1 MAANAEMIFEPFV
14 RRGLF
19 PSPENAAREMARD
32 YVLHQIERH
41 RASIARLESKY
52 GMNYRQFNAY
62 LEARAQALEAAP
74 NVGLNRA
81 LMLEED
87 DALTWKSSLEMLEA
101 WLGLDAEVAR

>member
-1 MAANAEMIFEPFV
+1 MAANAEMILEPFV

-19 PSPENAAREMARD
+19 ASPESAAREMARD

-41 RASIARLESKY
+41 RAMITNLESKY
-52 GMNYRQFNAY
+52 GMNYRQFDAY
-62 LEARAQALEAAP
+62 LEARAQTLATAP
-74 NVGLNRA
+74 NVELNRA

-101 WLGLDAEVAR
+101 WLGLEAEVER